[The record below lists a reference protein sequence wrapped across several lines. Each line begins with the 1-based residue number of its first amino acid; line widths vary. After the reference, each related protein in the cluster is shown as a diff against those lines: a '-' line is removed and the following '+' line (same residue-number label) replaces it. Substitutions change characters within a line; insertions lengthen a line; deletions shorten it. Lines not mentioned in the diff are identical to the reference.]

1 MLLGL
6 QYLLTV
12 LACRRRMRAGKAS
25 SWGSFIVGQPGHLM
39 VVDFS
44 CFLLFYTPFGGL
56 FPHSLIMSVLSARGS
71 TILATRVDSWAGLIV
86 EYYPFGDSDWLTHAR
101 IRVLLWYT
109 DIGREKHFF
118 PLGRVSNHGGAGD
131 HLSQPLWRSHT
142 AGENE
147 KNHGWEMMK
156 EWSLM
161 WFEPFILINPE
172 IT

>member
-6 QYLLTV
+6 LYLLTV

-25 SWGSFIVGQPGHLM
+25 SWGRFSVGQPGHLT
-39 VVDFS
+39 VVDFF

-71 TILATRVDSWAGLIV
+71 TILATRVDLWAGLIV
-86 EYYPFGDSDWLTHAR
+86 EYHPLGDSDWWTHAL
-101 IRVLLWYT
+101 IRVLPWYT

-118 PLGRVSNHGGAGD
+118 RLAGVSNHWGVSSHWGASD

-147 KNHGWEMMK
+147 KNWLRDDERVIPDMI
-156 EWSLM
+156 WALYSD
-161 WFEPFILINPE
+161 
-172 IT
+172 